1 MMRKSISQSK
11 ALVWFSHI
19 YTNTESIT
27 RRTAARKHKALTAIC
42 SSFQKHNTN
51 HHSPNPSTAAHRT
64 RNKEEDVAAGINTTL
79 CTLRNMMMPICTTT

>member
-1 MMRKSISQSK
+1 MMRKSISKSK

-19 YTNTESIT
+19 YTNTHVL
-27 RRTAARKHKALTAIC
+27 ARKHKALTAIC
-42 SSFQKHNTN
+42 SSFQKHSTN